1 MWFPVNPRSATPI
14 YQQLVDGIKESVAK
28 GVLPY
33 GTKLPSVRELAS
45 TLTLNHNTVAKA
57 YQQLEREGVI
67 EVIQGRGTYV
77 TAAFPGEPPDYR
89 ARLAKLEDM
98 MKQMLVEAHYLN
110 LGDDALLSLLVATM
124 NEWKKGRTGS

>member
-1 MWFPVNPRSATPI
+1 MWFPINPRSATPI
-14 YQQLVDGIKESVAK
+14 YQQLVDGIKEAVAK
-28 GVLPY
+28 GILPY
-33 GTKLPSVRELAS
+33 GDKLPSVRELAS

-57 YQQLEREGVI
+57 YQQLEREGII

-77 TAAFPGEPPDYR
+77 TAASPSEPPDYR

-110 LGDDALLSLLVATM
+110 LGDDTLLSLFVATM